1 METKKAT
8 RKTKK
13 SEKQVELL
21 NLLENDARRGIKDLA
36 EMLEESENEIGSQMT
51 ELEKQ
56 KVICGYHTLINWDKT
71 SNERVTALIQVSVT
85 PQRGKGFDKIA
96 ERIYRFSEVRSVYL
110 MSGGYDFTVIV
121 EGSTM
126 KEVAMFVG
134 KRLAPLESVTATATH
149 FILKK
154 YKDYGTVLEPDE
166 KGGRMAVTL

>member
-1 METKKAT
+1 MEA
-8 RKTKK
+8 KK
-13 SEKQVELL
+13 STRRAKKFEKQVELL
-21 NLLENDARRGIKDLA
+21 NLLENDARRDVKDLA
-36 EMLEESENEIGSQMT
+36 EMLSEEESEISKQLT

-71 SNERVTALIQVSVT
+71 SSERVTALIQVSVT

-96 ERIYRFSEVRSVYL
+96 ERIYRFNEVRSVYL

-121 EGSTM
+121 EGATM
-126 KEVAMFVG
+126 KEVAMFVA
-134 KRLAPLESVTATATH
+134 KRLAPLDSVTGTATH
-149 FILKK
+149 LILRR

>member
-1 METKKAT
+1 METKKT
-8 RKTKK
+8 SKRTKK
-13 SEKQVELL
+13 FTKTVELL
-21 NLLENDARRGIKDLA
+21 DILENDARRNIKDLA
-36 EMLEESENEIGSQMT
+36 EMLEENEADIASHLT

-56 KVICGYHTLINWDKT
+56 KVICGYHTLINWEKT
-71 SNERVTALIQVSVT
+71 SSERVTALIQVSVT

-96 ERIYRFSEVRSVYL
+96 ERIYRFDEVRSVYL

-126 KEVAMFVG
+126 KEVAMFVA
-134 KRLAPLESVTATATH
+134 KRLAPLDSVTGTATH
-149 FILKK
+149 LILKR